1 MRLKSSKG
9 YNWRFFKAGGAYQP
23 LIERGSDIAAVGE
36 LDMKLW
42 AALSCPTRGLYFD
55 EKTLDFM
62 DADKDGR
69 IRRDDVV
76 AACEFA
82 CAALKNPDTLAE
94 GADSLKL
101 SDIDENSI
109 SGKRLRVGY
118 DRQLV
123 TSEYH
128 LLDQA
133 FIYHCGVG
141 LR

>member
-1 MRLKSSKG
+1 MRLKKTKG

-69 IRRDDVV
+69 IRRAGIPNSRRLFKVV
-76 AACEFA
+76 RQNVIE
-82 CAALKNPDTLAE
+82 
-94 GADSLKL
+94 
-101 SDIDENSI
+101 
-109 SGKRLRVGY
+109 RLR
-118 DRQLV
+118 DLV
-123 TSEYH
+123 VK
-128 LLDQA
+128 A
-133 FIYHCGVG
+133 RF
-141 LR
+141 